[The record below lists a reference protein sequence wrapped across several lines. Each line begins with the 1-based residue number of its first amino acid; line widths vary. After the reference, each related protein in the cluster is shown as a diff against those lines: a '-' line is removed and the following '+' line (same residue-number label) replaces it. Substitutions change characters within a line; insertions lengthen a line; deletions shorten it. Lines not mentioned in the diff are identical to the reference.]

1 MKVLDAFSDQ
11 MSSHAAV
18 AVEAAADASGVVGA
32 LSASWNSVG
41 APSEGAVSDP
51 SLLAVSWSNPDARL
65 LAAVNDEKRPLGFEF
80 GYVAVG
86 NGLGLDWVDNDEI
99 VVAQDQLGANPEQ
112 GCCGG
117 DCACKG
123 DVEQQNAVS
132 GRVEHSLSQ
141 VKSDESKSDVTPDE
155 VAFWAINV
163 DVLHKP
169 IIAGVPAGGEG
180 K

>member
-18 AVEAAADASGVVGA
+18 AVEATANAGGFIGA
-32 LSASWNSVG
+32 LSAGWDSVG
-41 APSEGAVSDP
+41 TPSEGAVSDP
-51 SLLAVSWSNPDARL
+51 SLLAVSWSNPDASL
-65 LAAVNDEKRPLGFEF
+65 FASVNDEKRPLGFEF
-80 GYVAVG
+80 GDVSVR
-86 NGLGLDWVDNDEI
+86 NGLGLDRVNHNE
-99 VVAQDQLGANPEQ
+99 VVVSQNQLWANPEQ

-117 DCACKG
+117 DCAC
-123 DVEQQNAVS
+123 DSNVEGKNTRL
-132 GRVEHSLSQ
+132 GWVENRLAQ
-141 VKSDESKSDVTPDE
+141 VEGIETDCYVTPDE
-155 VAFWAINV
+155 VAFWAIDV

>member
-1 MKVLDAFSDQ
+1 MKVLEAFSNQVSGD
-11 MSSHAAV
+11 SAV
-18 AVEAAADASGVVGA
+18 ALEAAADASGVVGA
-32 LSASWNSVG
+32 FSAGWNSVG
-41 APSEGAVSDP
+41 APSESAVSNP
-51 SLLAVSWSNPDARL
+51 ALLTVSWSDPDASL
-65 LAAVNDEKRPLGFEF
+65 FAAVNDEKRPFGFEF
-80 GYVAVG
+80 GYVSVG
-86 NGLGLDWVDNDEI
+86 NGFGLDWVDNDEI
-99 VVAQDQLGANPEQ
+99 VVSQDQLGANPEQ

-132 GRVEHSLSQ
+132 GRVEHGLSQ
-141 VKSDESKSDVTPDE
+141 VKSDESKSYVTPDE